1 MPSVKLTK
9 SAIDAL
15 PVLAKDA
22 VYCDA
27 ACPGFSVKVNSDPR
41 VTEEHYNRATIIKA
55 AKTYAAMIQQ
65 HRTS

>member
-1 MPSVKLTK
+1 
-9 SAIDAL
+9 L